1 MGDIG
6 GDTLEVPCEYLL
18 PYGTAVATATVS
30 IMSPPPLRPL
40 SEEIMHLTGVLG
52 SDALNSLQQQGL
64 TPSKRGMEKCFL
76 SDFELSDSP
85 KRGMKRFS
93 FWIRTLSPP
102 PDFELSEART
112 LLDPYPG
119 PIVTDTQH
127 AHAHAH
133 AHAHPTRHI
142 CTAHKCSLNPA

>member
-64 TPSKRGMEKCFL
+64 THSKRGMEKCFL

-85 KRGMKRFS
+85 KRGMERFS
-93 FWIRTLSPP
+93 FWIRTLSPHR
-102 PDFELSEART
+102 L
-112 LLDPYPG
+112 
-119 PIVTDTQH
+119 I
-127 AHAHAH
+127 
-133 AHAHPTRHI
+133 
-142 CTAHKCSLNPA
+142 LN